1 MSRRSLFAV
10 ALASTA
16 CLAFASRPAE
26 AQFFPNGGA
35 DPFSLYFG
43 YYLPHAAAVA
53 ATPTPLDTINQLTA
67 ARQFQAVTDRAGLY
81 DPISPYG
88 EQDIDPLRPSGD
100 RKGERMVRPQQF
112 AVATSNAR
120 GQGPALYYNR
130 TARYYPQLR
139 VGRGPNRNLGAVR
152 SGRGGGV
159 GGGMMGMPSM
169 PSPGPR

>member
-10 ALASTA
+10 AVASTV

-26 AQFFPNGGA
+26 AQIFPNGGA

-88 EQDIDPLRPSGD
+88 EQDIDPLRPYGD
-100 RKGERMVRPQQF
+100 RKGERVARPQSF
-112 AVATSNAR
+112 AVTTNVSGR
-120 GQGPALYYNR
+120 GPALYYNR

-139 VGRGPNRNLGAVR
+139 VGRGPNRNLASVR
-152 SGRGGGV
+152 SGRGSS
-159 GGGMMGMPSM
+159 GGMMSM
-169 PSPGPR
+169 PTAPSPTAGPR